1 MWKYVW
7 QVMVLG
13 MLELLLYAVS
23 GGHPVSMLAMG
34 GAGLLLLPVANRCI
48 QRIHK
53 AETEFF
59 EMTSYMEQLLCS
71 YKRWGIL
78 PPALEDCIALYP
90 EKSRMGCALRRSLY
104 ILKTGEGVRDD
115 NITER
120 ALSEI
125 QQMYP
130 SRRLQL
136 MHEFL
141 CGAEK
146 MGGDREES
154 LDILLCDLQ
163 MWKRRIHL
171 YQKKKQFIRRENLL
185 AVVLAFVLCGLSTFL
200 IPRNMR
206 NMLKNSAVFQIS
218 TTVVTI
224 LLLLTTTVLMYHLTG
239 TWLDIWRTPSD
250 KDQKREKR
258 NYHLVKSNRGGISGY
273 LAKRVCQKEVER
285 EFSYWL
291 LSVTLYLQ
299 GESVYQAAG
308 LAQKQAKGIFA
319 EETAALREAI
329 YENPV
334 SLQPYLSFF
343 AELNMPEIQTGMKL
357 LYAFGSNNYQDISR
371 QIRFLVEQNNIV
383 MDQYERR
390 HLEEQIAGMGL
401 LRQIPMVLACVKV
414 ILDMVILLLLT
425 MGDIL
430 VL

>member
-1 MWKYVW
+1 MKYVW
-7 QVMVLG
+7 QTAVLG
-13 MLELLLYAVS
+13 MLELTLYALCGVRL
-23 GGHPVSMLAMG
+23 VSMLALM

-48 QRIHK
+48 QRIHE

-78 PPALEDCIALYP
+78 SPALEDCIALYP
-90 EKSRMGCALRRSLY
+90 ENSRMGCALQQALY

-125 QQMYP
+125 QRLYP

-136 MHEFL
+136 LHEFL
-141 CGAEK
+141 FSAEK
-146 MGGDREES
+146 MGGDKEES

-185 AVVLAFVLCGLSTFL
+185 AVVLAFVLCCLSTLL
-200 IPRNMR
+200 IPWNLR
-206 NMLKNSAVFQIS
+206 NMLTNSTVFQIS
-218 TTVVTI
+218 TTVVII
-224 LLLLTTTVLMYHLTG
+224 LLLLTATALMHHLTG
-239 TWLDIWRTPSD
+239 TWLDIWKTPSD
-250 KDQKREKR
+250 KDRKREKR
-258 NYHLVKSNRGGISGY
+258 NYQLVKTHRSGISGY
-273 LAKRVCQKEVER
+273 LARRVCQKEVQK

-299 GESVYQAAG
+299 GKSVYQAAG

-343 AELNMPEIQTGMKL
+343 DELNMPEIQTGMKL
-357 LYAFGSNNYQDISR
+357 LYAFGSNSYQDTSR
-371 QIRFLVEQNNIV
+371 QIRFLVEQNNVV
-383 MDQYERR
+383 MDQCERR

-401 LRQIPMVLACVKV
+401 LRQIPMVLACAKI
-414 ILDMVILLLLT
+414 ILDMVVLLLLT
-425 MGDIL
+425 MGDVL